1 MSGIWS
7 ALTGSSKKES
17 QPIPQPEPIYTAP
30 TPTAYETPTAPTTTS
45 FLSDSLLSD
54 PAALHPLAGLDK
66 GLDYVSLS
74 DDLGFG
80 SAPGPISQRSWS
92 DDLCYGTG
100 TTYLVALTI
109 GGIWGMSEGLKK
121 ELPVNSGKLRLNT
134 VLNSVTRRGPFLGN
148 SAGVIALV
156 YNGINSSVGAIRG
169 KHDAAG
175 GILSGALAGMLFK
188 STRGLRPMLI
198 ASGMTAGAAGVW
210 QVVKGAYFDEEEHT
224 E

>member
-7 ALTGSSKKES
+7 ALTGSGSSKKES
-17 QPIPQPEPIYTAP
+17 SPSTPAPEPTYTAP
-30 TPTAYETPTAPTTTS
+30 VPTAYETPTAPTTSS
-45 FLSDSLLSD
+45 FLSDSLLLD

-66 GLDYVSLS
+66 GLDYVSLA

-80 SAPGPISQRSWS
+80 TASGPVGQRSWS

-100 TTYLVALTI
+100 TTYLCALTL
-109 GGIWGMSEGLKK
+109 GGIWGLSEGLKK
-121 ELPVNSGKLRLNT
+121 ELPVASGKLRLNT
-134 VLNSVTRRGPFLGN
+134 VLNAVTRRGPFLGN

-156 YNGINSSVGAIRG
+156 YNGIASTVGAVRG

-188 STRGLRPMLI
+188 STRGVRPMLI
-198 ASGMTAGAAGVW
+198 AGGMTAGAAGVW
-210 QVVKGAYFDEEEHT
+210 QVVKGAYFVEED
-224 E
+224 